1 MQNTTN
7 HIKRELQLTADGSHT
22 LFIPEMDEHYH
33 SVNGA
38 VQESRHVFIEAGLH
52 HLERREITI
61 LEIGF
66 GTGLNAWLTLE
77 EAEKSGRNVY
87 YTGLELYPLEWQLV
101 EQLGYISANEQLMP
115 GDNQCPA
122 HELFK
127 QLHTSPWE
135 EDVPITPHFTLR
147 KVQKDFNKL
156 ETETEGWKADVIYFD
171 AFAPEKQP
179 EMWSQ
184 ELFNRLYVL
193 LNNSGILTTYCA
205 KGVVRRMLQAAGFI
219 VERLP
224 GPPGGKREIL
234 RARKQE

>member
-1 MQNTTN
+1 M
-7 HIKRELQLTADGSHT
+7 I
-22 LFIPEMDEHYH
+22 
-33 SVNGA
+33 
-38 VQESRHVFIEAGLH
+38 SRVFISISCFFMTCCIFGLF
-52 HLERREITI
+52 LLI
-61 LEIGF
+61 LF
-66 GTGLNAWLTLE
+66 YLFLFSFLSLE

-101 EQLGYISANEQLMP
+101 EQLGYISANEQLMT
-115 GDNQCPA
+115 GDNQCPV

-193 LNNSGILTTYCA
+193 LNNGLTTVNLSPA
-205 KGVVRRMLQAAGFI
+205 MASVK
-219 VERLP
+219 
-224 GPPGGKREIL
+224 
-234 RARKQE
+234 